1 MQTQNKL
8 YILLFAALSFVGL
21 TDSYAQQ
28 KTDSLIIN
36 VGESKIIFLVRD
48 IKDLESMQQYDL
60 NQVLDHLRVKLM
72 GDSTLVR
79 ENGTEVNDTTV
90 LVDNKEDKIAN
101 KSEPSNEE
109 PKDVKLKLGTQ
120 HSFNFDI
127 GMNNYLQD
135 GEFPGASNELYTVK
149 PFGSWYVGISS
160 IYKSY
165 ISKPFYIE
173 WGGGVSWYNFKF
185 ENTRTRVTDGDDMVI
200 FSESQQPDIGF
211 KKSKL
216 TVAYVHAS
224 FVPML
229 DFGKPTKYSK
239 KFWRSWTN
247 SYDRRGFRIGLGG
260 YVGYKIDS
268 YTKTVVDDGGKEK
281 DRSHDDYHL
290 ESFRYGTRLQLGYR
304 GTDLFFNYDLNELFV
319 EDSGPKLNAFS
330 FGIIL

>member
-8 YILLFAALSFVGL
+8 ITIVVVLLAFVGL
-21 TDSYAQQ
+21 KESSAQQ

-36 VGESKIIFLVRD
+36 VGKSKIIFLVNE
-48 IKDLESMQQYDL
+48 IEDLKSMQQYDL
-60 NQVLDHLRVKLM
+60 NQVLDHLSVKLM

-79 ENGTEVNDTTV
+79 ENGTEVDDTTV
-90 LVDNKEDKIAN
+90 VVNERRDNVTTKTER
-101 KSEPSNEE
+101 SEE
-109 PKDVKLKLGTQ
+109 PKDIKFKLGTH

-135 GEFPGASNELYTVK
+135 GDFPGAANELYTVK

-185 ENTRTRVTDGDDMVI
+185 ENTRTRLVDGDDEVM
-200 FSESQQPDIGF
+200 FMESQQADIGF

-239 KFWRSWTN
+239 NFWRSWTN
-247 SYDRRGFRIGLGG
+247 NYDKRGFRIGLGG

-281 DRSHDDYHL
+281 DRFHDDYHL
-290 ESFRYGTRLQLGYR
+290 ESFRYGARLQLGYR
-304 GTDLFFNYDLNELFV
+304 GTDLFFNYDLNELFI
-319 EDSGPKLNAFS
+319 EDGGPKLNAFS